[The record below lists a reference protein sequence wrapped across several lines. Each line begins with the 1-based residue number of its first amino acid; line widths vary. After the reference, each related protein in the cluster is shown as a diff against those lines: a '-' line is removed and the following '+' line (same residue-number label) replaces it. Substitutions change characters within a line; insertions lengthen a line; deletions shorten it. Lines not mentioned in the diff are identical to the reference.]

1 MNAFHAHWPDVRVED
16 IFLVT
21 GNGLTTIRNWERFRK
36 ARWYKRVTGRLR
48 RLPVIYALGEAYK
61 EHCYRHNQEP
71 AWLKRL
77 PENMQGSLRHFW
89 LTGEWFDP
97 LWIIQ
102 YRQGLGFSFAV
113 ESDGFIHDVAEAL
126 NVFRL
131 GEIRQLGF
139 LHDPVVN
146 NDTAD
151 IGLAENFHHTR
162 LLHSATVMATA
173 ALIAHRLRLPKLL
186 TRHLLVAALTHDI
199 LTPAGGDSVKPIDP
213 DGLDEDQHYPEA
225 FRNNPRWEA
234 VSRRYRLDETLLA
247 KTVAGKGLLG
257 QLLDIADKTTYVDHD
272 VDAYLKWNDP
282 RKFRRLVPSAGFVE
296 VWDLRKKLGQKA
308 CRLWDSLEL
317 VAGKLVITNP
327 SRLAGFLRLRALMF
341 RHLYFNPRARYR
353 EQMLALLVI
362 EPLYHEGRLTREMLL
377 RMTDHE
383 LMRWIDQE
391 TGCDI
396 KEHLSRSDCAPVI
409 ESFAT
414 EGEALFRLR
423 ALHQSDRTLLF
434 MLETFPEP
442 SKKAVRALVRDERG
456 DIRPFEEAY
465 PEEADGILA
474 FGRDSTPVKLYIL
487 NKWKAGR
494 VLPRDLWEKLYAR
507 QRVRFNLE

>member
-1 MNAFHAHWPDVRVED
+1 MNAFNAHWPDVRIED
-16 IFLVT
+16 VYLVT
-21 GNGLTTIRNWERFRK
+21 GDGLATLRSWERFRK
-36 ARWYKRVTGRLR
+36 ARWYKRATGTLR
-48 RLPVIYALGEAYK
+48 HLPAIHALGEAYK
-61 EHCYRHNQEP
+61 DYCFRYGREP
-71 AWLKRL
+71 KWTKRL
-77 PENMQGSLRHFW
+77 AKNMQGSLRHLW

-102 YRQGLGFSFAV
+102 YRRGLGFSFAV
-113 ESDGFIHDVAEAL
+113 ECDGFIHDVAEAL

-146 NDTAD
+146 DNTAD

-162 LLHSATVMATA
+162 LLHSSTVMATA
-173 ALIAHRLRLPKLL
+173 ALIAHQIRLPKSL

-213 DGLDEDQHYPEA
+213 DGLDEDKHYPEA
-225 FRNNPRWEA
+225 FRNNPRWE
-234 VSRRYRLDETLLA
+234 VVRKRYGLDETLLA
-247 KTVAGKGLLG
+247 KTVAGQGLLG
-257 QLLDIADKTTYVDHD
+257 QLLDVADKTTYVDHD
-272 VDAYLKWNDP
+272 VDAYLKWNNP
-282 RKFRRLVPSAGFVE
+282 RKFRQLVPPAGFVE
-296 VWDLRKKLGQKA
+296 IWQLWKKLGQKA

-317 VAGKLVITNP
+317 IEGRLVITNP

-362 EPLYHEGRLTREMLL
+362 EPLYHEGRLTRGMLL
-377 RMTDHE
+377 QMTDYD
-383 LMRWIDQE
+383 LMRWIDRE
-391 TGCDI
+391 TNCDI
-396 KEHLSRSDCAPVI
+396 KEHLSRSDRAPVI

-414 EGEALFRLR
+414 EEAALARLR
-423 ALHQSDRTLLF
+423 TLHAIEPTLLF
-434 MLETFPEP
+434 MLETFPQP
-442 SKKAVRALVRDERG
+442 SKKAVRMLVRNARG
-456 DIRPFEEAY
+456 DVLPFDEAY
-465 PEEADGILA
+465 PEEAESILA
-474 FGRDSTPVKLYIL
+474 IGRDPEPVKLYIL

-494 VLPRDLWEKLYAR
+494 ILPRDLWEKLYAR